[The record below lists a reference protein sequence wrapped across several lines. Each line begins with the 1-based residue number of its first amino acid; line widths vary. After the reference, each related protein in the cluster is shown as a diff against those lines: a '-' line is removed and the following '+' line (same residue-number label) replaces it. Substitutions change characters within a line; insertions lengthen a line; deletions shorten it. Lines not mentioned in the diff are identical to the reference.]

1 MRGVNKAIL
10 IGNLGKDPDIQYLDN
25 SVSVARFTLAT
36 NDSYK
41 DKDGK
46 RVDQTE
52 WHNVV
57 AWRGLA
63 KIAEDYLKK
72 GSRIYLEGKI
82 RTRSWED
89 KQTGEKKYMTEIVA
103 DNFIMLDK
111 KDENYDGGYA
121 SGGYSSGQNDFSQ
134 SQSQPRPKQTA
145 QAAPEER
152 QQEPQG
158 DDLPF

>member
-10 IGNLGKDPDIQYLDN
+10 VGNLGKDPEVQYLDN
-25 SVSVARFTLAT
+25 NVSVARFTLAT

-41 DKDGK
+41 DKDGN

-89 KQTGEKKYMTEIVA
+89 KQTGDKKYITEIIA

-111 KDENYDGGYA
+111 KGEDVSA
-121 SGGYSSGQNDFSQ
+121 SSYSGQAS
-134 SQSQPRPKQTA
+134 RPASKQETPAATA
-145 QAAPEER
+145 EE
-152 QQEPQG
+152 PATQG

>member
-1 MRGVNKAIL
+1 M
-10 IGNLGKDPDIQYLDN
+10 
-25 SVSVARFTLAT
+25 
-36 NDSYK
+36 
-41 DKDGK
+41 
-46 RVDQTE
+46 
-52 WHNVV
+52 
-57 AWRGLA
+57 
-63 KIAEDYLKK
+63 
-72 GSRIYLEGKI
+72 EGKI

>member
-1 MRGVNKAIL
+1 MRGVNKVIL
-10 IGNLGKDPDIQYLDN
+10 VGNLGKDPEVQYLDN
-25 SVSVARFTLAT
+25 NVSVARFALAT

-41 DKDGK
+41 DKDGN

-89 KQTGEKKYMTEIVA
+89 KQTGDKKYATEIVA

-111 KDENYDGGYA
+111 KGEDTGAGNNYSA
-121 SGGYSSGQNDFSQ
+121 PSSKSV
-134 SQSQPRPKQTA
+134 KQETTA
-145 QAAPEER
+145 EQPEEAS
-152 QQEPQG
+152 QG

>member
-1 MRGVNKAIL
+1 
-10 IGNLGKDPDIQYLDN
+10 
-25 SVSVARFTLAT
+25 VARFTLAT

-41 DKDGK
+41 DKEGK

-57 AWRGLA
+57 VWRGLA

-89 KQTGEKKYMTEIVA
+89 KQSGEKKYMTEIVA

-111 KDENYDGGYA
+111 KDENFESFAGN
-121 SGGYSSGQNDFSQ
+121 SGNDFAQ
-134 SQSQPRPKQTA
+134 QPQAPRPKQA
-145 QAAPEER
+145 APAAPEER
-152 QQEPQG
+152 QQDQQG

>member
-1 MRGVNKAIL
+1 MRGVNKVIL
-10 IGNLGKDPDIQYLDN
+10 VGNLGKDPDIQYLDN
-25 SVSVARFTLAT
+25 NVSVARFTLAT

-46 RVDQTE
+46 RIDQTE
-52 WHNVV
+52 WHNIV

-89 KQTGEKKYMTEIVA
+89 KQTGEKKYTTEIVA

-111 KDENYDGGYA
+111 KEDN
-121 SGGYSSGQNDFSQ
+121 SNSNVSSANVS
-134 SQSQPRPKQTA
+134 PA
-145 QAAPEER
+145 EEVV
-152 QQEPQG
+152 EPDDSQG